1 MSPAAV
7 YAAPVATTDSQK
19 VVTAVPIKGPALVV
33 GSPATATE
41 GKYQSLITDLEKT
54 RAVEKQMVD
63 RLLDGGE
70 YTTYDSQSD

>member
-7 YAAPVATTDSQK
+7 YAAPVTTTDSQK
-19 VVTAVPIKGPALVV
+19 AAAAVPIKGPALVI

-41 GKYQSLITDLEKT
+41 GKYQSLITDLENT

-70 YTTYDSQSD
+70 HKYDSQSD